1 MSKVKRQH
9 YVPRFLLAGFAG
21 EDGKLSVFGR
31 ERGCWFRAEPENVAV
46 QRYYHAERTEAGE
59 IDTQRIENELS
70 QIEGDGSSVVRD
82 LLSGKKPTADQR
94 NAFALFLTSQDFRS
108 PRKRQDYAD
117 MLLGIEHH
125 KLEKNTVRSV
135 EDYTRVIKQASDVTK
150 PFDASALSNG
160 SELTV
165 DENGIVS
172 VGFEATIRALQAAK
186 HFAPI
191 VAEMDWRLLRAPSG
205 TGYVIGDS
213 PVQLYEE
220 PSTLEMHTGP
230 GYWRP
235 GSNIAMPLT
244 SEVCFVASHSLPHRE
259 RIWRPGFT
267 AAEAKGSEIR
277 FLNQLQ
283 LDGCYNQVYAT
294 ADFPWLAKKTAALP
308 AAPNRLSFMPVGAD
322 GNAVS
327 VETKRT

>member
-31 ERGCWFRAEPENVAV
+31 GRGFWFRAEPEKVAF

-70 QIEGDGSSVVRD
+70 QIEGDGSGVMRD

-94 NAFALFLTSQDFRS
+94 KAFALFLTSQDFRS
-108 PRKRQDYAD
+108 PRKRQEYAD

-125 KLEKNTVRSV
+125 KFEKNTVRSI
-135 EDYTRVIKQASDVTK
+135 EDYSRVVKQASDVTK
-150 PFDASALSNG
+150 PFDASALPDG

-165 DENGIVS
+165 DENGTVS
-172 VGFEATIRALQAAK
+172 VGFEMTIRALQAAK

-191 VAEMDWRLLRAPSG
+191 VAEMDWRLLRVRSG
-205 TGYVIGDS
+205 TGYIIGDS
-213 PVQLYEE
+213 PVQLYED
-220 PSTLEMHTGP
+220 SATLEMHTGP

-235 GSNIAMPLT
+235 GSNISMPLT
-244 SEVCFVASHSLPHRE
+244 SEVCFVASHVLPHRG
-259 RIWRPGFT
+259 RRRQPSFT
-267 AAEAKGSEIR
+267 VTEANGSEIR

-283 LDGCYNQVYAT
+283 LVGCFNQVYAMS
-294 ADFPWLAKKTAALP
+294 DFTWLAEKTIALP
-308 AAPNRLSFMPVGAD
+308 AARSRLSFMPVGAD
-322 GNAVS
+322 GGAVS
-327 VETKRT
+327 VRTKRK